1 MKTLKFYLL
10 LAVVLGLF
18 QNSSWAA
25 DGAGLFKS
33 RCNTCHMIDKNST
46 GPKLQGVKQKWTDAG
61 EGELLYKW
69 VQNSTE
75 LISSG
80 KSALAKEISGFS
92 PTAMPAQALSNEEI
106 DAVFGYIDS
115 YVAPVE
121 NVTKGAD
128 TTVVVDPV
136 LATDYKSNLSIF
148 NWLLVLTVILILA
161 IIVMA
166 GTLMTLMKSDY
177 FKNKLKE
184 IGAKTNGL
192 ILIISTGALFLSSNA
207 HALNYI
213 RPGEGEKDGPWL
225 LVETTDLLALVV
237 IDVILLVVVL
247 YLRHLFNQ
255 MMGMVRPKAE
265 KIEEVPVLASLK
277 KVNQVLTD
285 AVPIEEEHKIL
296 MDHEYDGIQELDN
309 NLPPWWV
316 WGFYATIVFA
326 FIYLINYHLLGVSD
340 LQIKAYDKELKVA
353 EKEVQAYLNKMAMNV
368 DETNATLMTEASD
381 LAAGAGIFAANCVAC
396 HKSKGEG
403 EIGPNLTDNTWIYG
417 YDIKEVFKTV
427 KYGTANGMPEHSS
440 KFNPIQIQQV
450 ASYVLSLPA
459 AKGLAPQGTI
469 VEK

>member
-1 MKTLKFYLL
+1 MKTLKYHLL

-18 QNSSWAA
+18 QNNSWAA

-69 VQNSTE
+69 VQNSTD
-75 LISSG
+75 LIGSG
-80 KSALAKEISGFS
+80 KSALAKEISSFS
-92 PTAMPAQALSNEEI
+92 ATAMPAQALSNEEI
-106 DAVFGYIDS
+106 DAVFSYIDS

-121 NVTKGAD
+121 TATTGTD
-128 TTVVVDPV
+128 TTIVVDPIK
-136 LATDYKSNLSIF
+136 ATDYKGNLSIF
-148 NWLLVLTVILILA
+148 NWLIVLTVILIVA
-161 IIVMA
+161 IIVLA

-184 IGAKTNGL
+184 SGNKTNIIIL
-192 ILIISTGALFLSSNA
+192 ILTTGSLFLSSNA
-207 HALNYI
+207 HALNYM
-213 RPGEGEKDGPWL
+213 RPGEGAKDGPWL
-225 LVETTDLLALVV
+225 MVETTDLLAIIV
-237 IDVILLVVVL
+237 IDIILLIVVL
-247 YLRHLFNQ
+247 YLRHLFTQ
-255 MMGMVRPKAE
+255 MMTMVRPKIV
-265 KIEEVPVLASLK
+265 KEEVPVFASFK

-340 LQIKAYDKELKVA
+340 LQIKAYDKEMKVA
-353 EKEVQAYLNKMAMNV
+353 QKEVQAYLNKMAMNV
-368 DETNATLMTEASD
+368 DETSATLMTDPSD
-381 LAAGAGIFAANCVAC
+381 LSAGAGIFAANCVAC

-403 EIGPNLTDNTWIYG
+403 EIGPNLTDHSWIYG

-427 KYGTANGMPEHSS
+427 KNGTANGMPEHSS

-450 ASYVLSLPA
+450 ASYVLSLPET
-459 AKGLAPQGTI
+459 KGIAPQGTI
-469 VEK
+469 MEK

>member
-1 MKTLKFYLL
+1 MKTLKFNLR

-18 QNSSWAA
+18 QNNLWAA
-25 DGAGLFKS
+25 ASTVMDSTAVAG
-33 RCNTCHMIDKNST
+33 
-46 GPKLQGVKQKWTDAG
+46 
-61 EGELLYKW
+61 
-69 VQNSTE
+69 
-75 LISSG
+75 
-80 KSALAKEISGFS
+80 
-92 PTAMPAQALSNEEI
+92 
-106 DAVFGYIDS
+106 
-115 YVAPVE
+115 
-121 NVTKGAD
+121 
-128 TTVVVDPV
+128 PV
-136 LATDYKSNLSIF
+136 LGTDYKGNLSIF
-148 NWLLVLTVILILA
+148 NWLIVLTIILMIA

-184 IGAKTNGL
+184 LSSKTNSL
-192 ILIISTGALFLSSNA
+192 ILIITTGALLMSSNL

-213 RPGEGEKDGPWL
+213 GPGEGEKDGPWL
-225 LVETTDLLALVV
+225 LVETTDLLALLV

-247 YLRHLFNQ
+247 YLRHLFSQ
-255 MMGMVRPKAE
+255 MLGMVRPKAE

-296 MDHEYDGIQELDN
+296 LEHEYDGIQELDN

-340 LQIKAYDKELKVA
+340 LQIKAYDKEVKVA

-368 DETNATLMTEASD
+368 DETSATLLTDASD
-381 LAAGAGIFAANCVAC
+381 LSAGAGIFAANCVAC

-450 ASYVLSLPA
+450 ASYVLSLPQA
-459 AKGLAPQGTI
+459 TGLAPQGTI
-469 VEK
+469 IEK

>member
-1 MKTLKFYLL
+1 MKTLKFTLL

-18 QNSSWAA
+18 QNNLWAL

-33 RCNTCHMIDKNST
+33 RCNTCHMVDKNST

-75 LISSG
+75 LIGSG
-80 KSALAKEISGFS
+80 KSALAKEISTFS

-106 DAVFGYIDS
+106 DAVFSYIDS
-115 YVAPVE
+115 YVAPTE
-121 NVTKGAD
+121 DGA
-128 TTVVVDPV
+128 VVKDSSAVMEPIK
-136 LATDYKSNLSIF
+136 ATDYQGNLSIF
-148 NWLLVLTVILILA
+148 NWLIVLTVILIIA

-177 FKNKLKE
+177 FKSKLKE
-184 IGAKTNGL
+184 LSSKTNSL
-192 ILIISTGALFLSSNA
+192 ILIITTGALLLSKNA
-207 HALNYI
+207 HALNYMG
-213 RPGEGEKDGPWL
+213 PGEGEKDGPWL
-225 LVETTDLLALVV
+225 LVDTTDFLALLV

-247 YLRHLFNQ
+247 YLRHLFSQ
-255 MMGMVRPKAE
+255 MLGMVRPKAE
-265 KIEEVPVLASLK
+265 KIEEVPVLASFK

-296 MDHEYDGIQELDN
+296 MEHEYDGIQELDN

-340 LQIKAYDKELKVA
+340 LQIKAYDKEVKVA

-368 DETNATLMTEASD
+368 DETNATLMTDPANISEGKAT
-381 LAAGAGIFAANCVAC
+381 FEVNCVAC
-396 HKSKGEG
+396 HKADGSGDV
-403 EIGPNLTDNTWIYG
+403 GPNLTDKNWIYG
-417 YDIKEVFKTV
+417 FDIKDVFKTV

-440 KFNPIQIQQV
+440 KFNPVQIQQV
-450 ASYVLSLPA
+450 ASYVLSLPETTGKA
-459 AKGLAPQGTI
+459 AQGDI
-469 VEK
+469 IEK

>member
-1 MKTLKFYLL
+1 
-10 LAVVLGLF
+10 
-18 QNSSWAA
+18 
-25 DGAGLFKS
+25 
-33 RCNTCHMIDKNST
+33 
-46 GPKLQGVKQKWTDAG
+46 
-61 EGELLYKW
+61 
-69 VQNSTE
+69 
-75 LISSG
+75 
-80 KSALAKEISGFS
+80 
-92 PTAMPAQALSNEEI
+92 
-106 DAVFGYIDS
+106 
-115 YVAPVE
+115 
-121 NVTKGAD
+121 
-128 TTVVVDPV
+128 
-136 LATDYKSNLSIF
+136 
-148 NWLLVLTVILILA
+148 LVLTVILIIA

-184 IGAKTNGL
+184 LSSKTNNL
-192 ILIISTGALFLSSNA
+192 ILIITTGALLLSSNA

-213 RPGEGEKDGPWL
+213 GPGEVEKDGPWL
-225 LVETTDLLALVV
+225 LVETSDLLALVM
-237 IDVILLVVVL
+237 IDVILLLVVL
-247 YLRHLFNQ
+247 YLRRLFGQ
-255 MMGMVRPKAE
+255 ILGMVRPKTE
-265 KIEEVPVLASLK
+265 KIEEVPVLASFK

-296 MDHEYDGIQELDN
+296 LEHEYDGIQELDN

-368 DETNATLMTEASD
+368 DETSATLLTDASD
-381 LAAGAGIFAANCVAC
+381 LSAGAGIFAANCVAC

-450 ASYVLSLPA
+450 ASYVLSLPQA
-459 AKGLAPQGTI
+459 TGLAPQGTI